1 MNDSKDEQTDSKDEQ
16 TDSENEQPY
25 SDLTPDLMLDAVDAL
40 GFRTDARLL
49 ALNSYENRVYQ
60 IGIEDA
66 EPVVVKFYRPGRWSD
81 EQIIE
86 EHRFTQELAA
96 LEIPV
101 VEPMTLDGR
110 TLHEHA
116 GYRYTVYRRQGGHAP
131 ALDDLDNLFILGR
144 AMGRIHAVGAVRPFE
159 HRPALTVQS
168 FGVESREFLLSE
180 DFVSAESVDAY
191 DAVTL
196 LLIDAMNAIF
206 DGVELNAI
214 RLHGDCHLGNVLWR
228 DDAPHFV
235 DFDDAR
241 MGPAIQDLWMMLSG
255 PRPLQLRQLSEL
267 VDGYSEFHDFD
278 SRELVLIEALRS
290 LRLMHHAAWLAR
302 RWNDPAFPPAFPWF
316 NTSHYWA
323 EQVREMEDQLNAL
336 EQPPLT
342 LQ

>member
-1 MNDSKDEQTDSKDEQ
+1 MNTREG
-16 TDSENEQPY
+16 EQPY

-40 GFRTDARLL
+40 GFDTDARIL

-60 IGIEDA
+60 VGIEDG

-86 EHRFTQELAA
+86 EHLFTQELVD

-101 VEPMTLDGR
+101 VEPMIFDGR

-131 ALDDLDNLFILGR
+131 AFDDLDSLFILGR
-144 AMGRIHAVGAVRPFE
+144 SLGRIHAVGAVRPFE
-159 HRPALTVQS
+159 HRPTLDVDS
-168 FGVESREFLLSE
+168 FGVYSREFLLSE
-180 DFVSAESVDAY
+180 GFLPADCVDAY

-196 LLIDAMNAIF
+196 LLIDAMNGVF
-206 DGVELNAI
+206 DAADFTHI

-255 PRPLQLRQLSEL
+255 PRPLRLRQLSEL
-267 VDGYSEFHDFD
+267 VDGYSEFYEFHP
-278 SRELVLIEALRS
+278 REIALIEALRS
-290 LRLMHHAAWLAR
+290 LRFMHHAAWLAR
-302 RWNDPAFPPAFPWF
+302 RWHDPAFPKAFPWF

-323 EQVREMEDQLNAL
+323 EHVRELEDQLNAL

-342 LQ
+342 LH